1 MNYDQTLKE
10 VSCSLKFVTI
20 GEIDTNKE
28 NYQACI
34 EIKSKWDDDSISA
47 DSLNKTI
54 ASKDWKNW
62 EPKLFI
68 ENASFDKSNL
78 EEINYCAKKIENRI
92 QVTETRTFKGTFWER
107 MEISDFPF
115 DIQGLKNLF

>member
-1 MNYDQTLKE
+1 MNYDQNLKE
-10 VSCSLKFVTI
+10 VSCSLKFITI
-20 GEIDTNKE
+20 GEIDTTKE
-28 NYQACI
+28 NYQAFI
-34 EIKSKWDDDSISA
+34 EIKSKWDDDSISV

-78 EEINYCAKKIENRI
+78 EEINYCKNMKHLIDRN
-92 QVTETRTFKGTFWER
+92 Q
-107 MEISDFPF
+107 S
-115 DIQGLKNLF
+115 LKHHLHIL